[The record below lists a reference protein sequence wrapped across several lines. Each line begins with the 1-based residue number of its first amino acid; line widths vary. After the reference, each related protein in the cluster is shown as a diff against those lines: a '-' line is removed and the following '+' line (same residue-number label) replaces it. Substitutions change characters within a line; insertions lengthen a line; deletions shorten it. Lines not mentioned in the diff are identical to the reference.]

1 MLYTLQDD
9 ELDISPVEIDEGL
22 VIEDD
27 EISDDDDDE
36 NDDVCWF
43 IVPFTELYRLKFV
56 TWGNILLQIDLLSW
70 LDCDLDIT
78 SHQIFGYFGPCAKE
92 Q

>member
-1 MLYTLQDD
+1 MLQDD

-43 IVPFTELYRLKFV
+43 IVPFTELYRL
-56 TWGNILLQIDLLSW
+56 NLLPGEISCFRW
-70 LDCDLDIT
+70 TCYPG
-78 SHQIFGYFGPCAKE
+78 H
-92 Q
+92 